1 MSEFIKPQCKYV
13 ITIGRSFGAG
23 GRELG
28 KLLAD
33 KLAISYYDKELLG
46 EAAEK
51 AGLSKSLFERNDER
65 APGILGGLSS
75 LSIGYSA
82 IAWYTSP
89 GGTTADT
96 VYQAQSDFIRR
107 VAQQGSCVIV
117 GRTADYIL
125 RDLPNVFNIFLH
137 APEDVC
143 IDRILSRNDCCDE
156 ERARAALRR
165 TNKLRAEY
173 YNYYTDRHW
182 GQADT
187 YHLTVDSST
196 MPMDELANFI
206 IQYLNSFLTNK
217 TK

>member
-1 MSEFIKPQCKYV
+1 MSEQSKYV

-23 GRELG
+23 GRALG
-28 KLLAD
+28 KMLAE
-33 KLAISYYDKELLG
+33 KLGIAYYDKELLG

-65 APGILGGLSS
+65 APGILGGLAS

-82 IAWYTSP
+82 ISWYTSP

-96 VYQAQSDFIRR
+96 VYKAQSEFIRR
-107 VAQQGSCVIV
+107 VASEGPCVIV

-125 RDLPNVFNIFLH
+125 RDYPNVFNIFLH
-137 APEDVC
+137 APEDSC
-143 IDRILSRNDCCDE
+143 IARILSRNDCCDE

-182 GQADT
+182 GQADS

-196 MPMDELANFI
+196 MPMDTLADFI
-206 IQYLNSFLTNK
+206 IQYLKIFLTNN